1 MFFFTSMPI
10 MYITDVF
17 LAPVCLANDL
27 SICVIN
33 YAILWFVIVAG
44 PMRSVKTDF
53 VFNVSRETILHNR
66 KIAGWI
72 VLLYNYHFD

>member
-1 MFFFTSMPI
+1 MPI
-10 MYITDVF
+10 MYVTDVF
-17 LAPVCLANDL
+17 LGPNCLVGDL

-66 KIAGWI
+66 NIAGCV
-72 VLLYNYHFD
+72 VL